1 MVLSAAVLGGFLGDS
16 VPPRHGILAYMGPA
30 VAPIGRDDGRTV
42 LELRVR
48 DPWSCQGVYQ
58 HDPRRGQE
66 LNGFWQHN
74 LWKRSGDEP
83 SLRRSGSHS
92 KIPTTTWG
100 LSGRDTTISRN
111 RVTGETK
118 NQYNRSW
125 LSLDDVKSR
134 RIKVKRRGAKIKR
147 TKPSTREDDQEL
159 GEIEPSL
166 SVRERAVRVTALA
179 KDVVWKRKAREE
191 LEEGFYSSNTSASK
205 NSKRKKITELAE
217 ACVGRGKVFPV
228 ELTTLIEVAALLR
241 KINMK
246 ASEQYLYELKAMNA
260 EFGFEW
266 SNQLEAHFKMCKR
279 ALSRDRGPEV
289 RALELKPQ
297 EIPEETLMATTKS
310 KTKARKIGLSFV
322 WAATWM
328 LRAIEAQ
335 GVKVG
340 HVKIN
345 HVEKTVKLWI
355 PKSKMDQRALG
366 VSRTLGCEC
375 KDKCRTL
382 CPYNLAVICMA
393 DHKNPNP
400 KTFLFPNMEGEHVS
414 QFNMVKSWSDH
425 LMVGVSGHS
434 ARRSGAMMYARGG
447 MSVQEIA
454 YLGRWKSSAIFRYVE
469 QALQDVPL
477 NITGKFCPVAES
489 KVVKVEEET
498 AKAAK
503 PKAIDNKLKEKLDQ
517 LTGRVKV
524 LEDDPS
530 RGEAQKP
537 PKQLWAISNQR
548 NQRVAHLVVQASWN
562 LPLESWAT
570 SCGWRFAKKNVK
582 VCLTKEKGEGM
593 KVCEK
598 CQEHGK
604 LRDKV
609 NCGISLAQLVDI

>member
-1 MVLSAAVLGGFLGDS
+1 M
-16 VPPRHGILAYMGPA
+16 
-30 VAPIGRDDGRTV
+30 
-42 LELRVR
+42 ELRLR

-100 LSGRDTTISRN
+100 LSATISRN

-375 KDKCRTL
+375 KDKCRCL
-382 CPYNLAVICMA
+382 
-393 DHKNPNP
+393 
-400 KTFLFPNMEGEHVS
+400 VS
-414 QFNMVKSWSDH
+414 LQPGSDMH
-425 LMVGVSGHS
+425 G
-434 ARRSGAMMYARGG
+434 RP
-447 MSVQEIA
+447 QE
-454 YLGRWKSSAIFRYVE
+454 
-469 QALQDVPL
+469 P
-477 NITGKFCPVAES
+477 
-489 KVVKVEEET
+489 
-498 AKAAK
+498 K
-503 PKAIDNKLKEKLDQ
+503 PKDLPVPQHGRGTRVTVQHGEELVGPPHGRSLRALSEK
-517 LTGRVKV
+517 V
-524 LEDDPS
+524 
-530 RGEAQKP
+530 
-537 PKQLWAISNQR
+537 WSNDVRQR
-548 NQRVAHLVVQASWN
+548 RDERTRNCI
-562 LPLESWAT
+562 P
-570 SCGWRFAKKNVK
+570 
-582 VCLTKEKGEGM
+582 
-593 KVCEK
+593 
-598 CQEHGK
+598 GK
-604 LRDKV
+604 MEE
-609 NCGISLAQLVDI
+609 